1 MTSWSTAFSFLLC
14 AALLVLSSALGGA
27 RAAPLDTIARYAVL
41 MDSETGEIL
50 FAKDGDELMVPS
62 SMSKLMTIEVLFDA
76 LKKGS
81 VKLDDK
87 FHVSPKAWKVPSNQS
102 KMFTRVDTDIPVEA
116 LIQGIVVVSGNDA
129 CVVVAEGMAGSESA
143 FAERMTQRAREIGLT
158 RSIFANS
165 TGLPD
170 PGHLMTAREL
180 AVLAR
185 HLITAYPEY
194 YHYFAEREFTWERIT
209 QPNRLPALEDEI
221 GVDGL
226 KTGHTEEAGY
236 GLVASALQNGR
247 RLILVLNGLS
257 SEKERGTEAK
267 RLLTAGFREFNSYDL
282 VLANQIV
289 GTAPVFGGA
298 AKEVGL
304 TVSKPVK
311 RLLSRDARAGMKVTL
326 DFTAPLKAPVKAG
339 TKVGTLTVTVPDSS
353 STSVDLV
360 TNADVGRIGPLG
372 ALGLGLKHLFFGEAA
387 ALPPP
392 STLKKKQG
400 AAKS

>member
-1 MTSWSTAFSFLLC
+1 MKSFSSAFTFVLC
-14 AALLVLSSALGGA
+14 ASLLVLASMPGES
-27 RAAPLDTIARYAVL
+27 RAAPIDTIARYAVL
-41 MDSETGEIL
+41 MDSETGEVL
-50 FAKDGDELMVPS
+50 YAKDADELMVPS
-62 SMSKLMTIEVLFDA
+62 SMSKLMTVEVLFDA
-76 LKKGS
+76 MKKGS
-81 VKLDDK
+81 VKPDDK
-87 FHVSPKAWKVPSNQS
+87 FHVSPKAWRTPGS

-129 CVVVAEGMAGSESA
+129 CIVVAEGIAGSESA
-143 FAERMTQRAREIGLT
+143 FAEQMTRRARDIGLAKST
-158 RSIFANS
+158 FANA

-170 PGHLMTAREL
+170 PGHMMTTREL
-180 AVLAR
+180 AILAR

-194 YHYFAEREFTWERIT
+194 YHFFAEREFTWEHVT
-209 QPNRLPALEDEI
+209 QPNRLPALGDEI

-236 GLVASALQNGR
+236 GLVASASQNGR
-247 RLILVLNGLS
+247 RLILVLNGLA

-267 RLLTAGFREFNSYDL
+267 RLLKAGFRDFNSYDL

-289 GTAPVFGGA
+289 GTVPVFGGV

-304 TVSKPVK
+304 TVLGPVK
-311 RLLSRDARAGMKVTL
+311 RLLSRDARAGIRVSL
-326 DFTAPLKAPVKAG
+326 NYTAPLKAPVKAG
-339 TKVGTLTVTVPDSS
+339 TKIGTLTVTVPGAPA
-353 STSVDLV
+353 STVDLV

-372 ALGLGLKHLFFGEAA
+372 ALGLGLKHLFFGEAGD
-387 ALPPP
+387 LPPP